1 MSRLMINSVADVDE
15 SLTLEPDPDLTVG
28 EGELLVEMEAA
39 TINLTDFRFAAGTYT
54 DRIDVTLPSP
64 IGGEGVGR
72 VTEAGPGTDS
82 SLVGH
87 RVVILPTYEQGTWAD
102 RTVVAERN
110 VVPVD
115 DDGDVQQLCMLPIN
129 PPTAYHLL
137 TRYVS
142 LEPGDWVGQDMGNS
156 AVGKYV
162 IALARHFGAKTLS
175 VVRREDTVA
184 ELRALGADL
193 VLVDGD
199 DLKDRIADALGGA
212 SLRLVLDGVGGTVAG
227 DLAHALEFGGQV
239 VSYSSLTRT
248 PVAVQSGDLVYREL
262 GLRGYWLINWV
273 RSAPRAEILSTYR
286 KLEGLVR
293 SGVIS
298 AGVAA
303 TYPLADFRDAFKQ
316 ARQPQRSGKVL
327 FTFDGASR

>member
-1 MSRLMINSVADVDE
+1 MSRLVIHSVADVDE
-15 SLTLEPDPDLTVG
+15 SLTLEPDPNLTVG

-54 DRIDVTLPSP
+54 DRIDVRLPSP

-72 VTEAGPGTDS
+72 VTEAGPGTDA
-82 SLVGH
+82 SLLGH
-87 RVVILPTYEQGTWAD
+87 RVIILPTYEQGTWAD

-137 TRYVS
+137 TRYAA
-142 LEPGDWVGQDMGNS
+142 LNPGDWIGQDMGNS

-162 IALARHFGAKTLS
+162 IALARHFGWQTLS
-175 VVRREDTVA
+175 VVRREDAAA
-184 ELRALGADL
+184 ELRSLGADL
-193 VLVDGD
+193 VVVDGD
-199 DLKDRIADALGGA
+199 GLKDRITDALAGA
-212 SLRLVLDGVGGTVAG
+212 HLRLVLDGVGGTVAG

-239 VSYSSLTRT
+239 ISYSSLTRT

-262 GLRGYWLINWV
+262 GVRGYWLINWV
-273 RSAPRAEILSTYR
+273 RSAPRAEILATYGE
-286 KLEGLVR
+286 LEALVR
-293 SGVIS
+293 RGVIS
-298 AGVAA
+298 ATVAA
-303 TYPLADFRDAFKQ
+303 TYPLADFREAFKA

-327 FTFDGASR
+327 FTFDDASH